1 VSTEKNNTEAC
12 LVLIQAKLDHI
23 HKDVEQNSTDIS
35 SLKEQVAMGKG
46 GIRAI
51 FIIGGFIA
59 LLLTSFTLFKE
70 IF

>member
-1 VSTEKNNTEAC
+1 VSTKKDNTEAC

-46 GIRAI
+46 GIKAV
-51 FIIGGFIA
+51 FVLGSLIA
-59 LLLTSFTLFKE
+59 LMLASFKIFKE
-70 IF
+70 ML

>member
-1 VSTEKNNTEAC
+1 MSTEKNNTEAC

-46 GIRAI
+46 GIKAVFVFGGLVAI
-51 FIIGGFIA
+51 I
-59 LLLTSFTLFKE
+59 LTSFTLFKE
-70 IF
+70 MF

>member
-1 VSTEKNNTEAC
+1 MSTEKNNTEAC

-46 GIRAI
+46 GIQACCHNI
-51 FIIGGFIA
+51 N
-59 LLLTSFTLFKE
+59 
-70 IF
+70 